1 MNTPYDTGKVK
12 IGIYYQ
18 KPLKCEMSR
27 DMELLQGALLNQQK
41 SFLYKAMNVLYACV
55 FVGVLISCIIYF

>member
-41 SFLYKAMNVLYACV
+41 SFLYKAMNVLYVCV

>member
-18 KPLKCEMSR
+18 KPLKCEMSK
-27 DMELLQGALLNQQK
+27 DMELIQGALLGDNSRLFQRK
-41 SFLYKAMNVLYACV
+41 VLNISYIIV
-55 FVGVLISCIIYF
+55 LLGVIGALLIY

>member
-1 MNTPYDTGKVK
+1 MNTPYDNGKVK

-27 DMELLQGALLNQQK
+27 DMELIQGALLGDNSRLFARK
-41 SFLYKAMNVLYACV
+41 VLNILYLIVL
-55 FVGVLISCIIYF
+55 FGVLGALLIY

>member
-1 MNTPYDTGKVK
+1 MNTPYDNGKVK

-27 DMELLQGALLNQQK
+27 DMELIQGALLGDNSRLFARK
-41 SFLYKAMNVLYACV
+41 VLNILYLIVL
-55 FVGVLISCIIYF
+55 FGVIGALLIY